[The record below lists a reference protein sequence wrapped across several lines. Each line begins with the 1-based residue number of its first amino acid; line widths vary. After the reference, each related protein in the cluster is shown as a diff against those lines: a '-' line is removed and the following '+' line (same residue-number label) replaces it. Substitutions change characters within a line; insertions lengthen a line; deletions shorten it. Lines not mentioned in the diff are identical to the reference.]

1 VTGVGEVLVTCAV
14 CGQDRLS
21 TEGAERDLWFLGP
34 HGRNHLGSSYFTD
47 EHWAVR
53 AGSVTAKSARGVF
66 LDFRRRAVLQNNS
79 YKALRPL
86 QVLAGGSTIASLPAP
101 ADGTEGEIELRATIG
116 SADGVEVRPTLAL
129 EVDGTEVARQV
140 YAPIR
145 SSRQLVLRAP
155 GVQQG
160 AELVAVV
167 SAGPG
172 DWWLDAAQLC
182 GRGDEFVY
190 ATRGNMPFSTHR
202 PKRARAWVCDI
213 CADEEVLDAANRP

>member
-1 VTGVGEVLVTCAV
+1 VTRLGEVLVTCAV

-21 TEGAERDLWFLGP
+21 TEGAERDIWFLGP
-34 HGRNHLGSSYFTD
+34 HGRNHLGSSYFAE
-47 EHWAVR
+47 EHWNVR
-53 AGSVTAKSARGVF
+53 AGGVTAKKARGVF
-66 LDFRRRAVLQNNS
+66 LDYRRRAVLQDNS
-79 YKALRPL
+79 YKTLRPL
-86 QVLAGGSTIASLPAP
+86 PVLAGGSTIASVAAA

-116 SADGVEVRPTLAL
+116 SADGIEVRPTLAL

-145 SSRQLVLRAP
+145 GSRQLVLRTP
-155 GVQQG
+155 GVPQG

-190 ATRGNMPFSTHR
+190 ATKGNVPFSTHR

-213 CADEEVLDAANRP
+213 CADEEVLDATNRP